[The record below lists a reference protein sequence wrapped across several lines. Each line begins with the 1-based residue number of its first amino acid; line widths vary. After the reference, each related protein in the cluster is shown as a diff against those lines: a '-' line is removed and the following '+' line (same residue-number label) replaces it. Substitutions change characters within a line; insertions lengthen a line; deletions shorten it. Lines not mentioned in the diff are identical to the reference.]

1 MSAFC
6 HGQFFMSVIAITP
19 LRDASRHPFATLMP
33 LLLPTLV
40 RTSACDA
47 RHGFLLS
54 LSLH

>member
-1 MSAFC
+1 
-6 HGQFFMSVIAITP
+6 MSVIAITP